1 MATLIVRNLDDEL
14 VRRLKARARCRGHS
28 AEAEHRRI
36 LEAALRPRET
46 MAETIGRWLAM
57 DGYFES
63 DEIEAARGAVDQAI
77 RYPDLADESSV
88 P

>member
-1 MATLIVRNLDDEL
+1 
-14 VRRLKARARCRGHS
+14 
-28 AEAEHRRI
+28 
-36 LEAALRPRET
+36 
-46 MAETIGRWLAM
+46 M